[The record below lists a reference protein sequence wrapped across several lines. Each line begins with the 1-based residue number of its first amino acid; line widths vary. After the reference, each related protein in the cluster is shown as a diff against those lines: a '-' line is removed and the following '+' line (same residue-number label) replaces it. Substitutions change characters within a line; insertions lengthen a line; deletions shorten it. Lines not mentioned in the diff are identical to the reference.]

1 LLTATDRARL
11 KRWLCWLLAP
21 LALFLPL
28 FFLSRV
34 MFLGNRDALFYGNVL
49 ALTSDALRGGHFFT
63 RWFADANASMGSAVM
78 MCYPPLAYIA
88 TALFELPLAG
98 LHLNPDTRFILGIY
112 ASQVLCGVTAFAW
125 LKRDF
130 RIRTAFIGSLL
141 CVLLPYKFVYIYMHF
156 NLAQLWALAFLPL
169 WMLGAEKLAAGDGAR
184 GGDTCAQWRGHV
196 LQPSPDR
203 RRFWRRARLLYALV
217 RPQANRRMCLVGVGV
232 RTYGGL
238 TSHTRAAAAAI
249 SDLDPWGGFSVGQ
262 VRLARESEPC
272 RCSFVQLLRD
282 DRGAGRLGSDALPAD
297 QRQRQGGSEPVLG
310 IDHRRRGFYEHALQR
325 VSMGACSLSQVPA
338 IPGRAP
344 ALRRTDGRCFS
355 HMRMA

>member
-1 LLTATDRARL
+1 MVPSRVENLREYRWRRALLYYSWFSGNQVPRFADGDGSRTAET
-11 KRWLCWLLAP
+11 RWLCRLLAP

-34 MFLGNRDALFYGNVL
+34 MFLGNRDALFYGNVP

-78 MCYPPLAYIA
+78 MFYPPLAYIA

-141 CVLLPYKFVYIYMHF
+141 YVLLPYKFVYIYMHF

-169 WMLGAEKLAAGDGAR
+169 WMLGVEKPVAGDGAR
-184 GGDTCAQWRGHV
+184 
-196 LQPSPDR
+196 
-203 RRFWRRARLLYALV
+203 
-217 RPQANRRMCLVGVGV
+217 
-232 RTYGGL
+232 
-238 TSHTRAAAAAI
+238 AAAI
-249 SDLDPWGGFSVGQ
+249 FAL
-262 VRLARESEPC
+262 
-272 RCSFVQLLRD
+272 
-282 DRGAGRLGSDALPAD
+282 RGAATYYSHPPTVVAFGVVPVCYTLWFARRQVGVWDWLALACGLMACSHRNALKGVFIRVTAAMIDAQNRLGSALPLFLI
-297 QRQRQGGSEPVLG
+297 GW
-310 IDHRRRGFYEHALQR
+310 QR
-325 VSMGACSLSQVPA
+325 VAAQPTSAA
-338 IPGRAP
+338 IIP
-344 ALRRTDGRCFS
+344 
-355 HMRMA
+355 